1 MDWMKRLC
9 EACLWEQQRF
19 FILTATNT
27 DLKVG
32 SVVDVTKSG
41 WCSWRFNNRYS
52 FIFWIGLYII
62 LIYVIF
68 YAPSS
73 LFTNSLQTCPLFHI
87 QCRLNVG
94 KVQSWNFTPEWQGDF
109 TSQKQWTLFKPAVT
123 KEKNTQIQSNQ
134 ARPVWTAYRD
144 FQSAT
149 TGCKD
154 WSRGKKRS
162 WGRELCA
169 YLCVFEHSSL
179 WKGRFT

>member
-9 EACLWEQQRF
+9 EACLWEQQWF

-94 KVQSWNFTPEWQGDF
+94 KAQSWNFTPEWQGDF

-123 KEKNTQIQSNQ
+123 KKHANSIQPSTACMNSVSGFPKCHHWLQGLVERKEKIM
-134 ARPVWTAYRD
+134 
-144 FQSAT
+144 
-149 TGCKD
+149 
-154 WSRGKKRS
+154 
-162 WGRELCA
+162 REGAVCLFVCFWA
-169 YLCVFEHSSL
+169 FKSV
-179 WKGRFT
+179 KG